1 MLRFAEPT
9 YLYLL
14 FVIPVLLIIWLIH
27 LRRTRTLINR
37 AFDKRLQESLM
48 PNRSKIRPLLKY
60 VLSLIV
66 YALLIIVLARP
77 QAGTKI
83 SNEKRNGIE
92 AMVALDISNSMLAE
106 DVAPSRL
113 DKSKMLIE
121 NMIDGFKNDKVGL
134 VVFAG
139 SSFVQLP
146 ITTDFVSAKMF
157 LQSLNP
163 SLIASQGTDIGGAIN
178 TCINCFTKKE
188 NVGRAIVVITD
199 GEDHEGGAIE
209 AAKAAKKK
217 GINVFVL
224 GIGMPKGGLI
234 PDGHGGYMKDN
245 HGNEVLSVLN
255 EDMCKQ
261 IAQAGGGA
269 YIHVDNTN
277 SAQDA
282 LDSELAKLQKG
293 DMLNAVYSEYDEQ
306 FQTFAFLALVVLV
319 IEMLILE
326 AKNPLFKN
334 VRLFK
339 RKGE

>member
-1 MLRFAEPT
+1 MFRFEEPT

-14 FVIPVLLIIWLIH
+14 LVVPFFISIWILYERRKNKLLKKLADRVLH
-27 LRRTRTLINR
+27 DN
-37 AFDKRLQESLM
+37 LM
-48 PNRSKIRPLLKY
+48 PERSIIRPRIKFC
-60 VLSLIV
+60 LSLT
-66 YALLIIVLARP
+66 ALVMLIIVLARP

-139 SSFVQLP
+139 SSYVQLP

-157 LQSLNP
+157 LQSLSP
-163 SLIASQGTDIGGAIN
+163 SLIATQGTDIGGAIN
-178 TCINCFTKKE
+178 TCLNSFTKKD

-217 GINVFVL
+217 GVNVFVL

-234 PDGHGGYMKDN
+234 PDGSGGYMKDS
-245 HGNEVLSVLN
+245 HGNEVMSILN
-255 EDMCKQ
+255 EDMCRQ
-261 IAQAGGGA
+261 IAKAGGGA

-277 SAQDA
+277 SAQDELEA
-282 LDSELAKLQKG
+282 ELAKLQQG
-293 DMLNAVYSEYDEQ
+293 DLYNAVYSEYDEQ
-306 FQTFAFLALVVLV
+306 FQTFALLALVLII
-319 IEMLILE
+319 IEALILE
-326 AKNPLFKN
+326 IKNPMFKNIKLFK
-334 VRLFK
+334 K
-339 RKGE
+339 

>member
-14 FVIPVLLIIWLIH
+14 LVIPVLLFVWLLYI
-27 LRRTRTLINR
+27 RRKTRLLNKY
-37 AFDKRLQESLM
+37 FDKNLQYNLM
-48 PNRSKIRPLLKY
+48 PNRSKKRPFIKF
-60 VLSLIV
+60 VLSLTA
-66 YALLIIVLARP
+66 YALMVVVLARP

-157 LQSLNP
+157 LQSLSP
-163 SLIASQGTDIGGAIN
+163 SLITAQGTDIGGAIN
-178 TCINCFTKKE
+178 TCVNCFTKKE
-188 NVGRAIVVITD
+188 NIGRAIVVITD

-245 HGNEVLSVLN
+245 HGNEVVSILN

-277 SAQDA
+277 NAQEA
-282 LDSELAKLQKG
+282 LNSELAKLQQG
-293 DMLNAVYSEYDEQ
+293 DLFNSIYSEYDDQ
-306 FQTFAFLALVVLV
+306 FQVFALLALIVLV
-319 IEMLILE
+319 IEMLMLE

-334 VRLFK
+334 VNLFK

>member
-27 LRRTRTLINR
+27 LRRTRTLINI
-37 AFDKRLQESLM
+37 AFDKKLQESLM
-48 PNRSKIRPLLKY
+48 PNRSKLRPLLKY

-66 YALLIIVLARP
+66 YALLVIVLARP

-282 LDSELAKLQKG
+282 LDSELGKLQKG

-306 FQTFAFLALVVLV
+306 FQTFAFLALVVLI

>member
-14 FVIPVLLIIWLIH
+14 LVIPVLIGIWLQYQ
-27 LRRTRTLINR
+27 RRNR
-37 AFDKRLQESLM
+37 KILDKIFARKLQDSLM
-48 PNRSKIRPLLKY
+48 PNRSKSRPTVKFT
-60 VLSLIV
+60 LSLL
-66 YALLIIVLARP
+66 ALVLMIIALARP

-106 DVAPSRL
+106 DVVPSRL

-139 SSFVQLP
+139 SSFIQLP

-157 LQSLNP
+157 LQSLSP
-163 SLIASQGTDIGGAIN
+163 SLIATQGTDIGGAIN
-178 TCINCFTKKE
+178 TCMNSFTKKD
-188 NVGRAIVVITD
+188 NVGRAIIVITD

-224 GIGMPKGGLI
+224 GIGLPKGGLV
-234 PDGHGGYMKDN
+234 PDGRGGYMKDN

-255 EDMCKQ
+255 ENMCRQ

-277 SAQDA
+277 SAQEA
-282 LDSELAKLQKG
+282 LERELTKLQQG
-293 DMLNAVYSEYDEQ
+293 ELFNAVYSEYDEQ
-306 FQTFAFLALVVLV
+306 FQTFALLALILII
-319 IEMLILE
+319 IEMVMLDV
-326 AKNPLFKN
+326 KNPLFKN
-334 VRLFK
+334 IRLFK
-339 RKGE
+339 KRV

>member
-37 AFDKRLQESLM
+37 AFDKKLQESLM
-48 PNRSKIRPLLKY
+48 PNRSKLRPLLKY

-66 YALLIIVLARP
+66 YALLVIVLARP

-282 LDSELAKLQKG
+282 LDSELGKLQKG

-306 FQTFAFLALVVLV
+306 FQTFAFLALVVLI

>member
-14 FVIPVLLIIWLIH
+14 LVIPVLIGIWIQYM
-27 LRRTRTLINR
+27 RRNR
-37 AFDKRLQESLM
+37 KLLDKTFAPKLQDSLM
-48 PNRSKIRPLLKY
+48 PNRSKKRPTVKFT
-60 VLSLIV
+60 LSLL
-66 YALLIIVLARP
+66 ALALMIIALARP

-139 SSFVQLP
+139 SSFIQLP

-157 LQSLNP
+157 LQSLSP
-163 SLIASQGTDIGGAIN
+163 SLIATQGTDIGGAIN
-178 TCINCFTKKE
+178 TCMNSFTKKD
-188 NVGRAIVVITD
+188 NVGRAIIVITD

-224 GIGMPKGGLI
+224 GIGMPKGGLV

-255 EDMCKQ
+255 EDMCRQ

-277 SAQDA
+277 SAQEA
-282 LDSELAKLQKG
+282 LERELTKLQQG
-293 DMLNAVYSEYDEQ
+293 ELFNAVYSEYDEQ
-306 FQTFAFLALVVLV
+306 FQTFALLALILII
-319 IEMLILE
+319 IEMVMLDV
-326 AKNPLFKN
+326 KNPLFKN
-334 VRLFK
+334 IRLFK
-339 RKGE
+339 KRV

>member
-14 FVIPVLLIIWLIH
+14 LVIPVLLIIWLIH
-27 LRRTRTLINR
+27 VRRTRTLINR
-37 AFDKRLQESLM
+37 AFDKRLQDSLM
-48 PNRSKIRPLLKY
+48 PNRSKLRPLLKY

-66 YALLIIVLARP
+66 YALLVIVLARP

>member
-14 FVIPVLLIIWLIH
+14 LLIPVFAVLWLLYV
-27 LRRTRTLINR
+27 RRNR
-37 AFDKRLQESLM
+37 RLLDNIFGKNLHESLM
-48 PNRSKIRPLLKY
+48 PNRSKSRPTVKFL
-60 VLSLIV
+60 LSLTAL
-66 YALLIIVLARP
+66 ALLVIVVARP

-83 SNEKRNGIE
+83 SNEKRSGIE

-121 NMIDGFKNDKVGL
+121 NMVDGFKNDKVGL

-157 LQSLNP
+157 LQSLSP
-163 SLIASQGTDIGGAIN
+163 SLIATQGTDIGGAIN
-178 TCINCFTKKE
+178 MCMNSFTKKE
-188 NVGRAIVVITD
+188 GVGKAIIVITD
-199 GEDHEGGAIE
+199 GEDHEGGAVE
-209 AAKAAKKK
+209 AAKAARKK
-217 GINVFVL
+217 GIRVFVL
-224 GIGMPKGGLI
+224 GIGLPKGGLV
-234 PDGHGGYMKDN
+234 PDGHGGYIKDN

-255 EDMCKQ
+255 EDMCRQ

-277 SAQDA
+277 SAQNA
-282 LDSELAKLQKG
+282 LDRELANLQKG
-293 DMLNAVYSEYDEQ
+293 ELLDAVYSEYDEQ
-306 FQTFAFLALVVLV
+306 FQTFALLALVLIV
-319 IEMLILE
+319 IEMVMLDV
-326 AKNPLFKN
+326 KNPWFRN
-334 VRLFK
+334 IRLFK
-339 RKGE
+339 RVEK

>member
-66 YALLIIVLARP
+66 YALLVIVLARP

>member
-14 FVIPVLLIIWLIH
+14 LLIPSFIGMWLLY
-27 LRRTRTLINR
+27 LRRN
-37 AFDKRLQESLM
+37 KRLLDSVFGMNLHGSLM
-48 PNRSKIRPLLKY
+48 PNRSKWRPTVKFL
-60 VLSLIV
+60 LSLAAF
-66 YALLIIVLARP
+66 ALLVLALARP

-83 SNEKRNGIE
+83 SNEKRSGIE

-121 NMIDGFKNDKVGL
+121 NMVDGFKNDKVGL

-157 LQSLNP
+157 LQSLSP
-163 SLIASQGTDIGGAIN
+163 SLIATQGTDIGGAIN
-178 TCINCFTKKE
+178 MCVNSFTKKD

-199 GEDHEGGAIE
+199 GEDHEGGAVE

-217 GINVFVL
+217 GIRVFVL
-224 GIGMPKGGLI
+224 GIGLPKGGLV
-234 PDGHGGYMKDN
+234 PDGHGGYIKDN

-255 EDMCKQ
+255 EDMCRQ
-261 IAQAGGGA
+261 IAKAGGGA

-282 LDSELAKLQKG
+282 LERELSNLQQG
-293 DMLNAVYSEYDEQ
+293 ELLDAVYSEYDEQ
-306 FQTFAFLALVVLV
+306 FQTFALLALVL
-319 IEMLILE
+319 IIAEMVMLDV
-326 AKNPLFKN
+326 KNPWFRN

-339 RKGE
+339 REEK

>member
-14 FVIPVLLIIWLIH
+14 LVIPVLLIIWLIH

-66 YALLIIVLARP
+66 YALLVIVLARP

-282 LDSELAKLQKG
+282 LDSELGKLQKG

-306 FQTFAFLALVVLV
+306 FQTFAFLALVVLI

>member
-282 LDSELAKLQKG
+282 LDSELGKLQKG

-306 FQTFAFLALVVLV
+306 FQTFAFLATVVLIIDVDIRGKESV
-319 IEMLILE
+319 I
-326 AKNPLFKN
+326 
-334 VRLFK
+334 
-339 RKGE
+339 

>member
-66 YALLIIVLARP
+66 YALLVIVLARP

-245 HGNEVLSVLN
+245 HGKEVLSVLN

-282 LDSELAKLQKG
+282 LDSELGKLQKG

-306 FQTFAFLALVVLV
+306 FQTFAFLALVVLI

>member
-14 FVIPVLLIIWLIH
+14 LVIPVLLIIWLIH
-27 LRRTRTLINR
+27 VRRTRTLINR
-37 AFDKRLQESLM
+37 AFDKRLQDSLM

-66 YALLIIVLARP
+66 YALLVIVLARP

>member
-306 FQTFAFLALVVLV
+306 FQTFAFLALVVLI